1 MICRK
6 CKKEIP
12 DISVYCMFCGVCQT
26 EQDHKPK
33 QRGNGQGTVYKSP
46 SGTWVA
52 EVTLGY
58 YIKDG
63 KTKRKSRKKKG
74 FKTKKEALAFIE
86 TLRTASEPQ
95 KVITVSQLYDTFTNS
110 VACDLSKS
118 KQTAYRIAWRKIE
131 SEVCYR
137 TLDSFATAELQEIV
151 DNAAPS
157 YYTRRDIKTLFS
169 HLYKIALRDDLV
181 DKNKSE
187 FIKLP
192 KLETTE
198 REIFTEEQKHILW
211 TDYKTSHSRIT
222 REMLIMLYTGIR
234 PGELLSIVTENVH
247 PEQHY
252 MTGGIK
258 TEKGKNRKIIL
269 PDKILPLIEEAL
281 SDAKNNKLAYYRKT
295 DDFYESWRTKREELH
310 ISENLSP
317 YCCRH
322 TYVTNLTLL
331 KLSPAMLQELV
342 GHEDY
347 ETTLEYT
354 HLSVEDRLKEVNR
367 LI

>member
-12 DISVYCMFCGVCQT
+12 DISIFCLFCGVRQE
-26 EQDHKPK
+26 EQERKSK
-33 QRGNGQGTVYKSP
+33 QRGNGQGSVYKSP
-46 SGTWVA
+46 SGTWTA

-58 YIKDG
+58 YLKDG
-63 KTKRKSRKKKG
+63 KTKRKIKRKKG
-74 FKTKKEALAFIE
+74 FKTKKEALAYIE
-86 TLRTASEPQ
+86 TLRNAPEVR
-95 KVITVSQLYDTFTNS
+95 KVVTVSQLYDTFTSN

-118 KQTAYRIAWRKIE
+118 KQTSYRVAWRKIE

-157 YYTRRDIKTLFS
+157 YYTRRDIKILLS

-181 DKNKSE
+181 DKNKSK

-211 TDYKTSHSRIT
+211 EDYKTSHSRIT
-222 REMLIMLYTGIR
+222 REMLVMLYTGIR
-234 PGELLSIVTENVH
+234 PGELMSILVENVH
-247 PEQHY
+247 PEQHF

-281 SDAKNNKLAYYRKT
+281 SESKNNKLAYYRKT
-295 DDFYESWRTKREELH
+295 NEFYEAWRTKRKELN
-310 ISENLSP
+310 IPESLSP